1 MASKESTLMIFSG
14 YFTFLDSSKQIA
26 IHMAWMLIQCRSN
39 SHGQNVRDDF
49 YVLYI
54 LVYLIWDGAII
65 VNFFLILKGPVRDM
79 YKVKAIKTTGIII
92 LNTVSQRT
100 QIVKHYCLHLN
111 GYILGYYTRLIF
123 IWKYSCLMSGTIKIL
138 IQNIK
143 EYIRGIKCTKL
154 CVLNFWACHLQLFLL
169 IFNIA

>member
-1 MASKESTLMIFSG
+1 MASKESTLMIFKG
-14 YFTFLDSSKQIA
+14 YFAFLDSSKQIA

-100 QIVKHYCLHLN
+100 QIVKHYCLHLTKWLHTWLKRKKQN
-111 GYILGYYTRLIF
+111 IF
-123 IWKYSCLMSGTIKIL
+123 YESRVVRCLESSNSWYKIL
-138 IQNIK
+138 KNTF
-143 EYIRGIKCTKL
+143 G
-154 CVLNFWACHLQLFLL
+154 V
-169 IFNIA
+169 

>member
-1 MASKESTLMIFSG
+1 
-14 YFTFLDSSKQIA
+14 
-26 IHMAWMLIQCRSN
+26 MLIQCRSN

-100 QIVKHYCLHLN
+100 QIKKTLLPTSKWLHTWLERKKKN
-111 GYILGYYTRLIF
+111 IF
-123 IWKYSCLMSGTIKIL
+123 L
-138 IQNIK
+138 
-143 EYIRGIKCTKL
+143 
-154 CVLNFWACHLQLFLL
+154 
-169 IFNIA
+169 